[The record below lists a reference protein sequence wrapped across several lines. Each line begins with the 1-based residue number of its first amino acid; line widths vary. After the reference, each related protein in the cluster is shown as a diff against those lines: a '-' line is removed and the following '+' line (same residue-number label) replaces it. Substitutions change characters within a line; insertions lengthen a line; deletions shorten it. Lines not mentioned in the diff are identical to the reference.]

1 MPRKDQASRM
11 VLISVHVPKKLLD
24 AINELVYQ
32 GLIPN
37 RSEAIRMALILFLER
52 ALLKQSL
59 EKPQKED
66 IDPEEEA
73 FRALVLKGR

>member
-1 MPRKDQASRM
+1 MPRSITNRKM

-24 AINELVYQ
+24 AIDELIYQ

-52 ALLKQSL
+52 ALPKQSL

-66 IDPEEEA
+66 IDPEKEA
-73 FRALVLKGR
+73 FRTLVLKGR

>member
-1 MPRKDQASRM
+1 MPRSITNRKM

-24 AINELVYQ
+24 AIDELIYQ

-52 ALLKQSL
+52 ALLKQSPK
-59 EKPQKED
+59 KPQKED